1 MMAKEL
7 PNIDLHIH
15 TLYSDGT
22 SNVEDAI
29 RQAASN
35 GLEAIAITDH
45 YHMIGTERFGG
56 YVSEIV
62 SNSKRAPLRVLV
74 GLEIHLQGAS
84 IPLIGK
90 NEHGIDLVLAD
101 PIGGGADGLKELRKN
116 QILEYFAE
124 AYSSI
129 CKNPEVD
136 IIAHPLNLGR
146 FDQFRL
152 FSDIDPWLPEHLIKK
167 AKEGNKYLE
176 VMSGM
181 SWWFPHSE
189 VDRFTEEYAA
199 FIRHGFDEG
208 VSFSI
213 GSDAHCVHG
222 VGNTVWSRKILSSVG
237 ATCDDIIKV

>member
-1 MMAKEL
+1 
-7 PNIDLHIH
+7 
-15 TLYSDGT
+15 
-22 SNVEDAI
+22 
-29 RQAASN
+29 
-35 GLEAIAITDH
+35 
-45 YHMIGTERFGG
+45 MIGTERFGG

-62 SNSKRAPLRVLV
+62 SNSKSAPLRVLV

-84 IPLIGK
+84 I
-90 NEHGIDLVLAD
+90 
-101 PIGGGADGLKELRKN
+101 
-116 QILEYFAE
+116 
-124 AYSSI
+124 
-129 CKNPEVD
+129 
-136 IIAHPLNLGR
+136 LNLGR

-176 VMSGM
+176 VISGM

-189 VDRFTEEYAA
+189 VDCFTKEYTA

-222 VGNTVWSRKILSSVG
+222 VGNTVWSRKILSPVG